1 MWNDVETTQD
11 LLNFKVVADTTA
23 QMIKDGNGQPVSI
36 GVSGSWGVGKSS
48 LVQMIGESLKSLDG
62 EKNYIFINFNA
73 WLYQGYDDAR
83 MALLQKVADKIM
95 EESES
100 RKTCVD
106 KAKEWKTCVDKAKEF
121 IKRIDW
127 LRTAKFMASVATGII
142 TGGVV
147 AEPVGSF
154 IGAVSNLLGQ
164 SGMPSQEDL
173 SKIKESYNQVAS
185 DLQKLLNDKEKKSV
199 PKEIAALR
207 SLFQELLKELE
218 LTLIVL
224 VDDLDRCLPNT
235 AISTLEAMRLL
246 LFIPQTVFII
256 AADEQMIRN
265 AVRSH
270 FGNID
275 LSDELVTS
283 YFDKLIQIPLRVPRL
298 GANEVKGY
306 LILLLADLAQRR
318 DQITK
323 EDKDKGHDAIVSAI
337 KKSWAGGLTK
347 KVIEDAY
354 GNAASKLAVQIDL
367 ADQLANIMATSDH
380 IAGNPR
386 LIKRF
391 LNNLIIRESV
401 AKAQEMS
408 VSFEELVKLQ
418 LFERCAPA
426 AAFEYLAKEVGD
438 SKDGK
443 PIFLQELEEKVANAK
458 ELTFTHESWKAP
470 FISDWLKLSPPLSEI
485 DLRPLLYLSRDKAIS
500 LASFDELSSDGRE
513 ILSALCEAKGL
524 FKPLIDKIKLIG
536 QPESEKIL
544 TRMKR
549 RAKNQQWESAAI
561 VQALHIPKAFPELAT
576 SFIKML
582 DGILPGK
589 RPAPLIPHLQNEPW
603 AKELLSRWEQDDSTP
618 ALVKKA
624 INAARRKK

>member
-11 LLNFKVVADTTA
+11 LLNFKVVADTAA

-62 EKNYIFINFNA
+62 GKNYIFINFNA

-106 KAKEWKTCVDKAKEF
+106 KAKEF
-121 IKRIDW
+121 IKRINW
-127 LRTAKFMASVATGII
+127 LRTAKFMAPVATGII
-142 TGGVV
+142 TGGAV
-147 AEPVGSF
+147 AGPVGSF
-154 IGAVSNLLGQ
+154 IGAVSGLLGQ

-173 SKIKESYNQVAS
+173 SKIKESYNQVAP
-185 DLQKLLNDKEKKSV
+185 DLQKLLNDKEEKSV

-207 SLFQELLKELE
+207 SLFQELLEKLE

-246 LFIPQTVFII
+246 LFIPQTAFII

-318 DQITK
+318 GQITQ
-323 EDKDKGHDAIVSAI
+323 EEKDQGHDAIVSAI

-354 GNAASKLAVQIDL
+354 GDASSKLAIQIDL

-426 AAFEYLAKEVGD
+426 AAFEYLAKQVGD
-438 SKDGK
+438 SEDGK
-443 PIFLQELEEKVANAK
+443 PKFLQELEEKVAKAE
-458 ELTFTHESWKAP
+458 ELTFPHDSWKAP
-470 FISDWLKLSPPLSEI
+470 FISDWLKLNPPLSEI

-500 LASFDELSSDGRE
+500 LASFDELSPDGRE
-513 ILSALCEAKGL
+513 MLSALCEAKGL
-524 FKPLIDKIKLIG
+524 LQPLITNIKQIG
-536 QPESEKIL
+536 AIESEKIL

-549 RAKNQQWESAAI
+549 RARNQQWESAVI
-561 VQALHIPKAFPELAT
+561 VQALHLPKAFPELAA
-576 SFIKML
+576 SFIAML
-582 DGILPGK
+582 DEIPAGK
-589 RPAPLIPHLQNEPW
+589 RPAPLIPQLRSETW
-603 AKELLSRWEQDDSTP
+603 AKELLVRWEQDDSSP
-618 ALVKKA
+618 APVKKA
-624 INAARRKK
+624 INTATGRKK

>member
-11 LLNFKVVADTTA
+11 LLNFKVVADTAA

-62 EKNYIFINFNA
+62 GKNYIFINFNA

-106 KAKEWKTCVDKAKEF
+106 KAKEF
-121 IKRIDW
+121 IKRINW
-127 LRTAKFMASVATGII
+127 LRTAKFMAPVATGII
-142 TGGVV
+142 TGGAV
-147 AEPVGSF
+147 AGPVGSF
-154 IGAVSNLLGQ
+154 IGAVSSLLGQ

-173 SKIKESYNQVAS
+173 SKIKESYNQVAP
-185 DLQKLLNDKEKKSV
+185 DLLKLLNDKEEKSV

-207 SLFQELLKELE
+207 SLFQELLEKLE

-246 LFIPQTVFII
+246 LFIPQTAFII

-318 DQITK
+318 GQITQK
-323 EDKDKGHDAIVSAI
+323 EKDIGHDAIVSAI

-354 GNAASKLAVQIDL
+354 GDASSKLAIQIDL

-426 AAFEYLAKEVGD
+426 AAFEYLAKQVGD
-438 SKDGK
+438 CEDGK
-443 PIFLQELEEKVANAK
+443 PKFLQELEEKVAKAE
-458 ELTFTHESWKAP
+458 ELTFPHESWKAP
-470 FISDWLKLSPPLSEI
+470 FISDWLKLNPPLSEI

-500 LASFDELSSDGRE
+500 LASFDELSPDGRE
-513 ILSALCEAKGL
+513 MLSALCEAKGL
-524 FKPLIDKIKLIG
+524 LQPLITNIKQIG
-536 QPESEKIL
+536 AIESEKIL

-549 RAKNQQWESAAI
+549 RARNQQWESAVI
-561 VQALHIPKAFPELAT
+561 VQALHLPKAFPELAA
-576 SFIKML
+576 SFIAML
-582 DGILPGK
+582 DEIPAGK
-589 RPAPLIPHLQNEPW
+589 RPAPLIPQLRSETW
-603 AKELLSRWEQDDSTP
+603 AKELLVRWEQDDSSP
-618 ALVKKA
+618 APVKKA
-624 INAARRKK
+624 INTATGRKK

>member
-11 LLNFKVVADTTA
+11 LLNFKVVADTAA

-62 EKNYIFINFNA
+62 GKNYIFINFNA

-106 KAKEWKTCVDKAKEF
+106 KAKEF
-121 IKRIDW
+121 IKRINW
-127 LRTAKFMASVATGII
+127 LRTAKFMAPVATGII
-142 TGGVV
+142 TGGAV
-147 AEPVGSF
+147 AGPVGSF
-154 IGAVSNLLGQ
+154 IGAVSGLLGQ

-173 SKIKESYNQVAS
+173 SKIKESYNQVAP
-185 DLQKLLNDKEKKSV
+185 DLLKLLNEKEEKSV
-199 PKEIAALR
+199 PKEIEALR
-207 SLFQELLKELE
+207 ALFQELLKKLE

-246 LFIPQTVFII
+246 LLVPQTAFII

-318 DQITK
+318 GQITQ
-323 EDKDKGHDAIVSAI
+323 EEKDQGHDAIVSAI

-347 KVIEDAY
+347 KVLEDAY
-354 GNAASKLAVQIDL
+354 GDAASKLAIQIDL

-391 LNNLIIRESV
+391 LNNLIIRETV

-426 AAFEYLAKEVGD
+426 AAFEYLAKQVGD
-438 SKDGK
+438 SEDGK
-443 PIFLQELEEKVANAK
+443 PKFLQDLEEKVAKAE
-458 ELTFTHESWKAP
+458 ELTFSHESWKAP

-500 LASFDELSSDGRE
+500 LASFDELSPDGRE
-513 ILSALCEAKGL
+513 LLSALCEAKGL
-524 FKPLIDKIKLIG
+524 LQPLIGNIKQIG
-536 QPESEKIL
+536 AIESDKIL

-549 RAKNQQWESAAI
+549 RARNQQWESAVI
-561 VQALHIPKAFPELAT
+561 VQALHLPKAFPELAT
-576 SFIKML
+576 SFIAML
-582 DGILPGK
+582 DEIPAGK
-589 RPAPLIPHLQNEPW
+589 RPAPLIPQLRNETW
-603 AKELLSRWEQDDSTP
+603 AKELLARWEQDDSSP
-618 ALVKKA
+618 APVKKA
-624 INAARRKK
+624 INTAGRKK

>member
-1 MWNDVETTQD
+1 
-11 LLNFKVVADTTA
+11 
-23 QMIKDGNGQPVSI
+23 
-36 GVSGSWGVGKSS
+36 
-48 LVQMIGESLKSLDG
+48 MIGESLKSLDG
-62 EKNYIFINFNA
+62 GKNYIFINFNA

-83 MALLQKVADKIM
+83 MALLQIVADKIM

-100 RKTCVD
+100 RKTC
-106 KAKEWKTCVDKAKEF
+106 ADKAKEF
-121 IKRIDW
+121 IKRINW
-127 LRTAKFMASVATGII
+127 LRTAKYMAPVATGII
-142 TGGVV
+142 AGGAV
-147 AEPVGSF
+147 AGPVGSF
-154 IGAVSNLLGQ
+154 IGAVSGLLGQ

-173 SKIKESYNQVAS
+173 SKIKESYNQVAP
-185 DLQKLLNDKEKKSV
+185 DLQKLLNDKEEKSV

-207 SLFQELLKELE
+207 SLFQELLEKLE

-246 LFIPQTVFII
+246 LFIPQTAFII

-318 DQITK
+318 GQITK
-323 EDKDKGHDAIVSAI
+323 QEKDIGHDAIVSAI

-354 GNAASKLAVQIDL
+354 GDAASKLAIQIDL

-426 AAFEYLAKEVGD
+426 AAFEYLAKQVGD
-438 SKDGK
+438 SEDGK
-443 PIFLQELEEKVANAK
+443 PKFLQELEEKVAKAE
-458 ELTFTHESWKAP
+458 ELTFSHESWKAP
-470 FISDWLKLSPPLSEI
+470 FISDWLKLNPPLSEI

-500 LASFDELSSDGRE
+500 LASFDELSPDGRE
-513 ILSALCEAKGL
+513 LLSALCEAKGIL
-524 FKPLIDKIKLIG
+524 QPLIANIKQIG
-536 QPESEKIL
+536 AIESDKIL

-549 RAKNQQWESAAI
+549 RARNQQWESAVI
-561 VQALHIPKAFPELAT
+561 VQALHLPKAFPELAT
-576 SFIKML
+576 SFIAML
-582 DGILPGK
+582 DEIPAGK
-589 RPAPLIPHLQNEPW
+589 RPVPLIPHLRYEIW
-603 AKELLSRWEQDDSTP
+603 AKELLARWEQDDSSP
-618 ALVKKA
+618 APVKKA
-624 INAARRKK
+624 INTAGRKK

>member
-11 LLNFKVVADTTA
+11 LLNFKVVADTAA

-62 EKNYIFINFNA
+62 GKNYIFINFNA

-106 KAKEWKTCVDKAKEF
+106 KAKEF
-121 IKRIDW
+121 IKRINW
-127 LRTAKFMASVATGII
+127 LRTAKFMAPVATGII
-142 TGGVV
+142 TGGAV
-147 AEPVGSF
+147 AGPVGSF
-154 IGAVSNLLGQ
+154 IGAVSGLLGQ

-173 SKIKESYNQVAS
+173 SKIKESYNQVAP
-185 DLQKLLNDKEKKSV
+185 DLQKLLNDKEEKSV

-207 SLFQELLKELE
+207 SLFQELLEKLE

-246 LFIPQTVFII
+246 LFIPQTAFII

-318 DQITK
+318 GQITQK
-323 EDKDKGHDAIVSAI
+323 EKDIGHDAIVSAI

-354 GNAASKLAVQIDL
+354 GDAASKLAIQIDL

-426 AAFEYLAKEVGD
+426 AAFEYLAKQVGD
-438 SKDGK
+438 SEDGK
-443 PIFLQELEEKVANAK
+443 PKFLQELEEKVAKAE
-458 ELTFTHESWKAP
+458 ELTFPHESWKAP
-470 FISDWLKLSPPLSEI
+470 FISDWLKLNPPLSEI

-500 LASFDELSSDGRE
+500 LASFDELSPDGRNLLSGLSNATGIIQ
-513 ILSALCEAKGL
+513 ILINNIKAVGTIEA
-524 FKPLIDKIKLIG
+524 
-536 QPESEKIL
+536 EKIL

-549 RAKNQQWESAAI
+549 KARSMQWELSSLT
-561 VQALHIPKAFPELAT
+561 QALHLPKAFPELAT
-576 SFIKML
+576 TYIAML
-582 DGILPGK
+582 DEIPAAK
-589 RPAPLIPHLQNEPW
+589 RPQALVPLLRNEQW
-603 AKELLSRWEQDDSTP
+603 ASELLARWEQDESSP
-618 ALVKKA
+618 APVKRA
-624 INAARRKK
+624 INSSRRKK

>member
-11 LLNFKVVADTTA
+11 LLNFKVVADTAA

-62 EKNYIFINFNA
+62 GKNYIFINFNA

-95 EESES
+95 EEAED
-100 RKTCVD
+100 RQTF
-106 KAKEWKTCVDKAKEF
+106 VDKAKEF
-121 IKRIDW
+121 IKRIRW
-127 LRTAKFMASVATGII
+127 LRAAKFMVPVTTGII
-142 TGGVV
+142 TGGAV
-147 AEPVGSF
+147 AGDVGSF
-154 IGAVSNLLGQ
+154 IGALGGLLSQ
-164 SGMPSQEDL
+164 SGVPSPEEL
-173 SKIKESYNQVAS
+173 NKVKEFYQHVAP
-185 DLQKLLNDKEKKSV
+185 DLQKLLRDKEEKSV
-199 PKEIAALR
+199 PKEIEALR
-207 SLFQELLKELE
+207 SLFQELLENLE

-246 LFIPQTVFII
+246 LFIPQTAFII

-265 AVRSH
+265 AVRAH

-298 GANEVKGY
+298 GTNEVKGY
-306 LILLLADLAQRR
+306 LILLLADLEQRR
-318 DQITK
+318 RHITPEEK
-323 EDKDKGHDAIVSAI
+323 ETGHDAIVSAI

-354 GNAASKLAVQIDL
+354 GEASSKLAVQIDL
-367 ADQLANIMATSDH
+367 ADQLANIMASSDH

-401 AKAQEMS
+401 AKAQGMS

-418 LFERCAPA
+418 LFERCAPS
-426 AAFEYLAKEVGD
+426 AAFEYLAKQVGD
-438 SKDGK
+438 SEDGK
-443 PIFLQELEEKVANAK
+443 PKFLQELEEKVAKAE
-458 ELTFTHESWKAP
+458 ELTPMPESW
-470 FISDWLKLSPPLSEI
+470 
-485 DLRPLLYLSRDKAIS
+485 
-500 LASFDELSSDGRE
+500 
-513 ILSALCEAKGL
+513 
-524 FKPLIDKIKLIG
+524 
-536 QPESEKIL
+536 
-544 TRMKR
+544 T
-549 RAKNQQWESAAI
+549 
-561 VQALHIPKAFPELAT
+561 
-576 SFIKML
+576 
-582 DGILPGK
+582 
-589 RPAPLIPHLQNEPW
+589 
-603 AKELLSRWEQDDSTP
+603 
-618 ALVKKA
+618 
-624 INAARRKK
+624 

>member
-1 MWNDVETTQD
+1 MWNDVETIED
-11 LLNFKVVADTTA
+11 LLNFKVIADTAA
-23 QMIKDGNGQPVSI
+23 QMIKDANNQPVSI
-36 GVSGSWGVGKSS
+36 GVSGGWGVGKSS

-62 EKNYIFINFNA
+62 GKNYIFINFNA

-83 MALLQKVADKIM
+83 MALLQKVADKIL
-95 EESES
+95 EESEA
-100 RKTCVD
+100 RKTG
-106 KAKEWKTCVDKAKEF
+106 VDKAKEF
-121 IKRIDW
+121 IRRINW
-127 LRTAKFMASVATGII
+127 LRTAKFIAPIATGII
-142 TGGVV
+142 TGGAV
-147 AEPVGSF
+147 AGPVGSF
-154 IGAVSNLLGQ
+154 IGAFSGLLSQ
-164 SGMPSQEDL
+164 SGMPSQEDI
-173 SKIKESYNQVAS
+173 SKIKESYNQVAP
-185 DLQKLLNDKEKKSV
+185 DLQKLLNDKEEKSV

-207 SLFQELLKELE
+207 SLFQELLEKLE

-246 LFIPQTVFII
+246 LFIPQTAFII

-283 YFDKLIQIPLRVPRL
+283 YFDKLVQIPLRVPRL

-318 DQITK
+318 GIITLEEK
-323 EDKDKGHDAIVSAI
+323 EKGHDAIVRAM

-354 GNAASKLAVQIDL
+354 GDASLKISVQIDL

-426 AAFEYLAKEVGD
+426 AAFEYLAKQVGD
-438 SKDGK
+438 SEDGK
-443 PIFLQELEEKVANAK
+443 PKFLQELEEKVAKA
-458 ELTFTHESWKAP
+458 EDLTFPHESLKAP

-500 LASFDELSSDGRE
+500 LASFDELSPAGRE
-513 ILSALCEAKGL
+513 LLSALCEAKGL
-524 FKPLIDKIKLIG
+524 LQPLITNIKPIG
-536 QPESEKIL
+536 AIESEKIL

-549 RAKNQQWESAAI
+549 RARNQQWESAVI
-561 VQALHIPKAFPELAT
+561 VQALHLPKAFPELAP
-576 SFIKML
+576 SFIAML
-582 DGILPGK
+582 DEIPATK
-589 RPAPLIPHLQNEPW
+589 RPQALVPLLRNEPW
-603 AKELLSRWEQDDSTP
+603 ATELLSRWEQDDNSP
-618 ALVKKA
+618 APVKRA
-624 INAARRKK
+624 INSAGRKK

>member
-11 LLNFKVVADTTA
+11 LLNFKVVADTAA
-23 QMIKDGNGQPVSI
+23 QMIKDGNGQPLSI

-62 EKNYIFINFNA
+62 GKNYIFINFNA

-95 EESES
+95 EESEA
-100 RKTCVD
+100 R
-106 KAKEWKTCVDKAKEF
+106 KTCVDKAKEF
-121 IKRIDW
+121 IKRINW
-127 LRTAKFMASVATGII
+127 FRTAKFMAPVATGII

-147 AEPVGSF
+147 AGPVGSF
-154 IGAVSNLLGQ
+154 IGAVSGLLGQ

-173 SKIKESYNQVAS
+173 NKVKESYNQVAP
-185 DLQKLLNDKEKKSV
+185 DLQKLMNEKEEKSV
-199 PKEIAALR
+199 PKEITALR
-207 SLFQELLKELE
+207 SLFQELLEKLE

-246 LFIPQTVFII
+246 LFIPQKTAFII

-318 DQITK
+318 GQITQ
-323 EDKDKGHDAIVSAI
+323 EEKDKGHDAIVNAI

-354 GNAASKLAVQIDL
+354 GHAASKIAVQIDL

-408 VSFEELVKLQ
+408 VSFEELVKMQ

-426 AAFEYLAKEVGD
+426 AAFEYLAKQVGD
-438 SKDGK
+438 CEDGK
-443 PIFLQELEEKVANAK
+443 PEFLKELEDKVAKAE
-458 ELTFTHESWKAP
+458 ELTFPHESWKAP

-500 LASFDELSSDGRE
+500 LASFDELSPEGRE
-513 ILSALCEAKGL
+513 LLSALCEAKGL
-524 FKPLIDKIKLIG
+524 LQPLIANIKQIG
-536 QPESEKIL
+536 TIESEKIL

-549 RAKNQQWESAAI
+549 RARNQQWESAVI
-561 VQALHIPKAFPELAT
+561 VQALHLPKAFPELAT
-576 SFIKML
+576 SFIAML
-582 DGILPGK
+582 DEIPAGK
-589 RPAPLIPHLQNEPW
+589 RPAPLIPQLRNEPW
-603 AKELLSRWEQDDSTP
+603 AKELLARWEQDDSSP
-618 ALVKKA
+618 APVKKA
-624 INAARRKK
+624 INTAGRKK

>member
-1 MWNDVETTQD
+1 MWNDIETTQD
-11 LLNFKVVADTTA
+11 LLNFKVVADTAA

-48 LVQMIGESLKSLDG
+48 LVQMIGESLKSIDG
-62 EKNYIFINFNA
+62 GKNYIFINFNA

-95 EESES
+95 EESEA
-100 RKTCVD
+100 R
-106 KAKEWKTCVDKAKEF
+106 KTCVDKAKEF
-121 IKRIDW
+121 IKRINW
-127 LRTAKFMASVATGII
+127 LRTAKFMAPVATGII
-142 TGGVV
+142 TGGAV
-147 AEPVGSF
+147 AGPVGSF
-154 IGAVSNLLGQ
+154 IGAVSGLLGQ
-164 SGMPSQEDL
+164 SGMPSQEEL
-173 SKIKESYNQVAS
+173 SKIKESYNQVAP
-185 DLQKLLNDKEKKSV
+185 DLLKLLNEKEEKSV
-199 PKEIAALR
+199 PKEIEALR
-207 SLFQELLKELE
+207 ALFQELLKKLE

-246 LFIPQTVFII
+246 LLVPQTAFII

-318 DQITK
+318 GQITQ
-323 EDKDKGHDAIVSAI
+323 EEKDQGHDAIVSAI

-347 KVIEDAY
+347 KVLEDAY
-354 GNAASKLAVQIDL
+354 GDAASKLAIQIDL

-391 LNNLIIRESV
+391 LNNLIIRETV

-426 AAFEYLAKEVGD
+426 AAFEYLAKQVGD
-438 SKDGK
+438 SEDGK
-443 PIFLQELEEKVANAK
+443 PKFLQELEEKVAKAE
-458 ELTFTHESWKAP
+458 ELTFPHDSWKAP

-500 LASFDELSSDGRE
+500 LASFDELSPDGRE
-513 ILSALCEAKGL
+513 LLSALCEAKGL
-524 FKPLIDKIKLIG
+524 LQPLIANIKQIG
-536 QPESEKIL
+536 AIESEKIL

-549 RAKNQQWESAAI
+549 RARNQQWESTVI
-561 VQALHIPKAFPELAT
+561 FQALHLPKAFPELAT
-576 SFIKML
+576 SFIAML
-582 DGILPGK
+582 DEIPAGK
-589 RPAPLIPHLQNEPW
+589 RPAPLIPQLRNETW
-603 AKELLSRWEQDDSTP
+603 AKELLARWEKDDSSP
-618 ALVKKA
+618 APVRKA
-624 INAARRKK
+624 INTDGRKR

>member
-1 MWNDVETTQD
+1 MWNDVEATQD
-11 LLNFKVVADTTA
+11 LLNFKVVADTAA
-23 QMIKDGNGQPVSI
+23 QMIKDGNGQPISI

-48 LVQMIGESLKSLDG
+48 LVQMIGESLKDLDG
-62 EKNYIFINFNA
+62 GKNYIFINFNA

-106 KAKEWKTCVDKAKEF
+106 KAKEF
-121 IKRIDW
+121 IKRINW
-127 LRTAKFMASVATGII
+127 LRTAKFMVPVATGII
-142 TGGVV
+142 TGGTI
-147 AEPVGSF
+147 AGPVGSF
-154 IGAVSNLLGQ
+154 IGAVSALLGQ
-164 SGMPSQEDL
+164 SEMPSQEDL
-173 SKIKESYNQVAS
+173 SKIKDSYNQVAH
-185 DLQKLLNDKEKKSV
+185 DLQNLLNDKEEKSV

-207 SLFQELLKELE
+207 SLFQELLEKLE
-218 LTLIVL
+218 LTMIVL

-246 LFIPQTVFII
+246 LFIPQTAFII

-323 EDKDKGHDAIVSAI
+323 KEKDKGHDAIVSAI

-354 GNAASKLAVQIDL
+354 GDAASKLAVQIDL

-401 AKAQEMS
+401 ARAQEMS

-426 AAFEYLAKEVGD
+426 AAFEYLAKQVGD
-438 SKDGK
+438 SEAGK
-443 PIFLQELEEKVANAK
+443 PKFLQELEEQVAKAE
-458 ELTFTHESWKAP
+458 ELTFPHDSWKAP
-470 FISDWLKLSPPLSEI
+470 FISDWLKLNPPLSEI

-500 LASFDELSSDGRE
+500 LASFDELSPDGRE
-513 ILSALCEAKGL
+513 LLSALCEAKGL
-524 FKPLIDKIKLIG
+524 LQPLINKIKQIG
-536 QPESEKIL
+536 AIESEKIL

-549 RAKNQQWESAAI
+549 RARNQQWESTVI
-561 VQALHIPKAFPELAT
+561 VQALHLPKAFPELAT
-576 SFIKML
+576 SFIAML
-582 DGILPGK
+582 DEIPAGK
-589 RPAPLIPHLQNEPW
+589 RPTPLIPQLLNETW
-603 AKELLSRWEQDDSTP
+603 AKELLARWEQDDSSP
-618 ALVKKA
+618 APVKKA
-624 INAARRKK
+624 INTVGRKR

>member
-11 LLNFKVVADTTA
+11 LLNFKVVADTAA

-48 LVQMIGESLKSLDG
+48 LVQMIGESLKGLDG
-62 EKNYIFINFNA
+62 GKNYIFINFNA

-100 RKTCVD
+100 RKN
-106 KAKEWKTCVDKAKEF
+106 CVDKAKEF
-121 IKRIDW
+121 IKRINW
-127 LRTAKFMASVATGII
+127 LRTAKFMAPVATGII
-142 TGGVV
+142 TGGAV
-147 AEPVGSF
+147 AGPVGSF
-154 IGAVSNLLGQ
+154 IGAVSGLLGQ
-164 SGMPSQEDL
+164 SGMPSQEEL
-173 SKIKESYNQVAS
+173 SKIKESYIQVAP
-185 DLQKLLNDKEKKSV
+185 DLQKLLNEKEKKSV
-199 PKEIAALR
+199 PKEIEALR
-207 SLFQELLKELE
+207 SLFQELLEKLE

-246 LFIPQTVFII
+246 LFIPQTAFII

-306 LILLLADLAQRR
+306 LILLLADLALRR
-318 DQITK
+318 GKIAQ
-323 EDKDKGHDAIVSAI
+323 EEKDKGHDAIVSAI

-347 KVIEDAY
+347 KVIGDAY
-354 GNAASKLAVQIDL
+354 GDAASKLAIQIDL

-391 LNNLIIRESV
+391 LNNLIIRESI

-426 AAFEYLAKEVGD
+426 AAFEYLAKQVGD
-438 SKDGK
+438 SEDGK
-443 PIFLQELEEKVANAK
+443 PKFLQELEEKVAKA
-458 ELTFTHESWKAP
+458 EEISFPHESWKDP
-470 FISDWLKLSPPLSEI
+470 FISDWLKLSPQLSDI

-500 LASFDELSSDGRE
+500 LASFDELSPDGRE
-513 ILSALCEAKGL
+513 LLSALCEARGL
-524 FKPLIDKIKLIG
+524 LQPLIANIKQIG
-536 QPESEKIL
+536 AIESEKIL

-549 RAKNQQWESAAI
+549 RARNQQWESAVI
-561 VQALHIPKAFPELAT
+561 VQALHLPKAFPELAT
-576 SFIKML
+576 SFIAML
-582 DGILPGK
+582 DEIPASK
-589 RPAPLIPHLQNEPW
+589 RPAPLIPQLRIEPW
-603 AKELLSRWEQDDSTP
+603 AKELLSRWEQDDSSP
-618 ALVKKA
+618 ATVKKA
-624 INAARRKK
+624 ISTTGRKK

>member
-11 LLNFKVVADTTA
+11 LLNFKVVADTAA

-48 LVQMIGESLKSLDG
+48 LVQMIGESLKNLDG
-62 EKNYIFINFNA
+62 GKNYIFINFNA

-95 EESES
+95 EESEA
-100 RKTCVD
+100 R
-106 KAKEWKTCVDKAKEF
+106 KTCVDKAKEF
-121 IKRIDW
+121 IKRINW
-127 LRTAKFMASVATGII
+127 LRTVKFMAPVATGII
-142 TGGVV
+142 TGGAV
-147 AEPVGSF
+147 AGPVGSF
-154 IGAVSNLLGQ
+154 IGAVSGLFGQ
-164 SGMPSQEDL
+164 SGMPSQEGL
-173 SKIKESYNQVAS
+173 IKVKESYNQIAP
-185 DLQKLLNDKEKKSV
+185 DLQKLLDEKEEKSV

-207 SLFQELLKELE
+207 SLFQELLEKLE

-246 LFIPQTVFII
+246 LFIPQTAFII

-318 DQITK
+318 GQITQ
-323 EDKDKGHDAIVSAI
+323 EEKDKGHDAIVSAI

-354 GNAASKLAVQIDL
+354 GDAASKLAVQIDL

-426 AAFEYLAKEVGD
+426 AAFEYLAKHVGD
-438 SKDGK
+438 SEDGK
-443 PIFLQELEEKVANAK
+443 PKFLQELEEKVAKAE
-458 ELTFTHESWKAP
+458 ELTFPHESWKAP
-470 FISDWLKLSPPLSEI
+470 FISDWLKLNPPLSDI

-500 LASFDELSSDGRE
+500 LASFDELSPDGRE
-513 ILSALCEAKGL
+513 LLSALCEAKGL
-524 FKPLIDKIKLIG
+524 LQPLITNIKQIG
-536 QPESEKIL
+536 AIESEKIL

-549 RAKNQQWESAAI
+549 RARNQQWESAVI
-561 VQALHIPKAFPELAT
+561 VQALHLPKAFPELAT
-576 SFIKML
+576 SFIAML
-582 DGILPGK
+582 DEIPAGK
-589 RPAPLIPHLQNEPW
+589 RPAPLIPQLRNETW
-603 AKELLSRWEQDDSTP
+603 AKELLVRWVQDDSSP
-618 ALVKKA
+618 APVKKA
-624 INAARRKK
+624 INTATGRTM

>member
-11 LLNFKVVADTTA
+11 LLNFKVVADTAA

-62 EKNYIFINFNA
+62 GKNYIFINFNA

-95 EESES
+95 EESEA
-100 RKTCVD
+100 R
-106 KAKEWKTCVDKAKEF
+106 KTCVDKAKEF
-121 IKRIDW
+121 IKRINW
-127 LRTAKFMASVATGII
+127 LRTAKFMAPVATGII
-142 TGGVV
+142 TGGAV
-147 AEPVGSF
+147 AGPVGSF
-154 IGAVSNLLGQ
+154 IGAVSGLLGQ

-173 SKIKESYNQVAS
+173 SKIKESYNQVAP
-185 DLQKLLNDKEKKSV
+185 DLLKLLNEKEEKSV
-199 PKEIAALR
+199 PKEIEALR
-207 SLFQELLKELE
+207 ALFQELLKKLE

-246 LFIPQTVFII
+246 LLVPQTAFII

-265 AVRSH
+265 AVRAH

-318 DQITK
+318 GQITQ
-323 EDKDKGHDAIVSAI
+323 EEKDKGHDAIVSAI

-354 GNAASKLAVQIDL
+354 GDASPKLAIQIDL

-426 AAFEYLAKEVGD
+426 AAFEYLAKQVGD
-438 SKDGK
+438 SEDGK
-443 PIFLQELEEKVANAK
+443 PKFLQELEEKVAKAE
-458 ELTFTHESWKAP
+458 ELTFSHESWKAP

-500 LASFDELSSDGRE
+500 LASFDELSPDGRE
-513 ILSALCEAKGL
+513 LLSALCEAKGL
-524 FKPLIDKIKLIG
+524 LQPLIGNIKQIG
-536 QPESEKIL
+536 AIESDKIL

-549 RAKNQQWESAAI
+549 RARNQQWESAVI
-561 VQALHIPKAFPELAT
+561 VQALHLPKAFPELAT
-576 SFIKML
+576 SFIAML
-582 DGILPGK
+582 DEIPAGK
-589 RPAPLIPHLQNEPW
+589 RPAPLIPQLRNETW
-603 AKELLSRWEQDDSTP
+603 AKELLARWEQDDSSP
-618 ALVKKA
+618 APVKKA
-624 INAARRKK
+624 INTAAGRKK

>member
-11 LLNFKVVADTTA
+11 LLNFKVVADTAA
-23 QMIKDGNGQPVSI
+23 QMIKEGNGEPVSI

-62 EKNYIFINFNA
+62 GENYIFIDFNA

-106 KAKEWKTCVDKAKEF
+106 KAKEF
-121 IKRIDW
+121 IKRINW
-127 LRTAKFMASVATGII
+127 LRTAKFMAPVATGII
-142 TGGVV
+142 TGGAV
-147 AEPVGSF
+147 AGPVGSF
-154 IGAVSNLLGQ
+154 LGAVSGLLGQ

-173 SKIKESYNQVAS
+173 NKVKESYNQVAP
-185 DLQKLLNDKEKKSV
+185 DLQKLLNEKEEKSV

-207 SLFQELLKELE
+207 SLFQELLEKLK

-246 LFIPQTVFII
+246 LFIPQTAFII

-275 LSDELVTS
+275 LSNELVTS

-318 DQITK
+318 GTITK
-323 EDKDKGHDAIVSAI
+323 EEQEHGHNAIVSAI

-354 GNAASKLAVQIDL
+354 GDAASKIAMQIDL

-391 LNNLIIRESV
+391 LNNLIIRESI

-426 AAFEYLAKEVGD
+426 AAFEYLAKQVGD
-438 SKDGK
+438 SEDGK
-443 PIFLQELEEKVANAK
+443 PKFLQELEDQVAKAE
-458 ELTFTHESWKAP
+458 ELTFPHDSWKAP
-470 FISDWLKLSPPLSEI
+470 FIADWLKLSPPLADI

-500 LASFDELSSDGRE
+500 LASFDELSPEGRE
-513 ILSALCEAKGL
+513 LLSALCEAKGL
-524 FKPLIDKIKLIG
+524 LQPLITNIKQIG
-536 QPESEKIL
+536 AIESEKIL

-549 RAKNQQWESAAI
+549 RARNQQWESAVI
-561 VQALHIPKAFPELAT
+561 VQALHLPKAFPELAT
-576 SFIKML
+576 SFIAML
-582 DGILPGK
+582 DEIPAGK
-589 RPAPLIPHLQNEPW
+589 RPAPLIPQLRNEPW
-603 AKELLSRWEQDDSTP
+603 AKELLARWEQDENSP
-618 ALVKKA
+618 SPVKKA
-624 INAARRKK
+624 IKATGRKK

>member
-11 LLNFKVVADTTA
+11 LLNFKVVADTAA
-23 QMIKDGNGQPVSI
+23 QMIKEGNGEPVSI

-62 EKNYIFINFNA
+62 GENYIFIDFNA

-100 RKTCVD
+100 RKTCI
-106 KAKEWKTCVDKAKEF
+106 DKAKEF
-121 IKRIDW
+121 IKRINW
-127 LRTAKFMASVATGII
+127 LRTAKFMAPVATGII
-142 TGGVV
+142 TGGAV
-147 AEPVGSF
+147 AGPVGSF
-154 IGAVSNLLGQ
+154 LGAVSGLLGQ
-164 SGMPSQEDL
+164 SGMPSQEEL
-173 SKIKESYNQVAS
+173 SKIKESYTQIAPE
-185 DLQKLLNDKEKKSV
+185 LQKLLNEKEEKSV

-207 SLFQELLKELE
+207 SLFQELLEKLK

-246 LFIPQTVFII
+246 LFIPQTAFII

-318 DQITK
+318 GTITK
-323 EDKDKGHDAIVSAI
+323 EEQEHGHNAIVSAI

-354 GNAASKLAVQIDL
+354 GDAASKIAMQIDL

-391 LNNLIIRESV
+391 LNNLIIRESI

-426 AAFEYLAKEVGD
+426 AAFEYLAKQVGD
-438 SKDGK
+438 SEDGK
-443 PIFLQELEEKVANAK
+443 PKFLQELEDQVAKAE
-458 ELTFTHESWKAP
+458 ELTFPHDSWKAP
-470 FISDWLKLSPPLSEI
+470 FIADWLKLSPPLADI

-500 LASFDELSSDGRE
+500 LASFDELSPEGRE
-513 ILSALCEAKGL
+513 LLSALCEAKGL
-524 FKPLIDKIKLIG
+524 LQPLITNIKQIG
-536 QPESEKIL
+536 AIESEKIL

-549 RAKNQQWESAAI
+549 RARNQQWESAVI
-561 VQALHIPKAFPELAT
+561 VQALHLPKAFPELAT
-576 SFIKML
+576 SFIAML
-582 DGILPGK
+582 DEIPAGK
-589 RPAPLIPHLQNEPW
+589 RPAPLIPQLRNEPW
-603 AKELLSRWEQDDSTP
+603 AKELLARWEQDDSSP
-618 ALVKKA
+618 APVKKA
-624 INAARRKK
+624 INTAGRKK

>member
-11 LLNFKVVADTTA
+11 LLNFKVVADTAA
-23 QMIKDGNGQPVSI
+23 QMIKEGNGEPVSI

-62 EKNYIFINFNA
+62 GKNYIFIDFNV

-100 RKTCVD
+100 RKTCI
-106 KAKEWKTCVDKAKEF
+106 DKAKEF
-121 IKRIDW
+121 IKRINW
-127 LRTAKFMASVATGII
+127 LRSAKFMAPVATGII
-142 TGGVV
+142 TGGAV
-147 AEPVGSF
+147 AGPVGSF
-154 IGAVSNLLGQ
+154 LGAVSGLLGQ
-164 SGMPSQEDL
+164 SGMPSQEEL
-173 SKIKESYNQVAS
+173 SKIKESYTQIAPE
-185 DLQKLLNDKEKKSV
+185 LQKLLNEKEEKSV

-207 SLFQELLKELE
+207 SLFQELLEKLK

-246 LFIPQTVFII
+246 LFIPQTAFII

-318 DQITK
+318 GNITK
-323 EDKDKGHDAIVSAI
+323 EEQEHGHNAIVSAI

-354 GNAASKLAVQIDL
+354 GNAASKIAMQIDL
-367 ADQLANIMATSDH
+367 ADQLANIMATSEH

-391 LNNLIIRESV
+391 LNNLIIRESI

-408 VSFEELVKLQ
+408 VSFVELVKLQ

-426 AAFEYLAKEVGD
+426 AAFEYLAKQVGD
-438 SKDGK
+438 SEDGK
-443 PIFLQELEEKVANAK
+443 PKFLQELEDQVAKAE
-458 ELTFTHESWKAP
+458 ELTFPHDSWKAP
-470 FISDWLKLSPPLSEI
+470 FIADWLKLSPPLADI

-500 LASFDELSSDGRE
+500 LASFDELSPEGRE
-513 ILSALCEAKGL
+513 LLSALCEAKGL
-524 FKPLIDKIKLIG
+524 LQPLITNIKQIG
-536 QPESEKIL
+536 AIESEKIL

-549 RAKNQQWESAAI
+549 RARNQQWESAVI
-561 VQALHIPKAFPELAT
+561 VQALHLPKAFPELAT
-576 SFIKML
+576 SFIAML
-582 DGILPGK
+582 DEIPASK
-589 RPAPLIPHLQNEPW
+589 RPAPLIPQLRNEPW
-603 AKELLSRWEQDDSTP
+603 AKELLSRWEQDESSP
-618 ALVKKA
+618 ATVKKA
-624 INAARRKK
+624 INTTRRKK

>member
-11 LLNFKVVADTTA
+11 LLNFEVIADTAA
-23 QMIKDGNGQPVSI
+23 QMIKDGNGQPISI
-36 GVSGSWGVGKSS
+36 GVSGSWGAGKSS
-48 LVQMIGESLKSLDG
+48 LVQMIGESIKKLDG
-62 EKNYIFINFNA
+62 GKNYIFINFNA

-95 EESES
+95 EEAES
-100 RKTCVD
+100 RKTCV
-106 KAKEWKTCVDKAKEF
+106 VKAKEF
-121 IKRIDW
+121 IKRINW
-127 LRTAKFMASVATGII
+127 LRTAKFMAPVAAGII
-142 TGGVV
+142 TGGAV
-147 AEPVGSF
+147 AGPIGSF
-154 IGAVSNLLGQ
+154 IGAVSGLLGQ

-173 SKIKESYNQVAS
+173 NKVKESYNQVAP
-185 DLQKLLNDKEKKSV
+185 DLHKLLNEKEEKSI

-207 SLFQELLKELE
+207 SLFQELLEELE
-218 LTLIVL
+218 LTLVVL

-246 LFIPQTVFII
+246 LFIPQTAFII

-318 DQITK
+318 GQITQ
-323 EDKDKGHDAIVSAI
+323 EEKDKGHDAIMRAI

-354 GNAASKLAVQIDL
+354 GGAASKLAVQIDL

-391 LNNLIIRESV
+391 LNNLIIRESI

-426 AAFEYLAKEVGD
+426 AAFEYLAKQVGD
-438 SKDGK
+438 CEDGK
-443 PIFLQELEEKVANAK
+443 PEFLKELEGKVAKAE
-458 ELTFTHESWKAP
+458 ELTFLHESWRVT
-470 FISDWLKLSPPLSEI
+470 FISDWLKLSPPLSDI

-500 LASFDELSSDGRE
+500 LASFDELSPEGRE
-513 ILSALCEAKGL
+513 LLTALCEAKGWMQ
-524 FKPLIDKIKLIG
+524 PLITNITQIG
-536 QPESEKIL
+536 AIESEKIL

-549 RAKNQQWESAAI
+549 RARNQQWESTVI
-561 VQALHIPKAFPELAT
+561 IQALHLPKAFPELAT
-576 SFIKML
+576 SFIAML
-582 DGILPGK
+582 DEIPARK
-589 RPAPLIPHLQNEPW
+589 RHPALIPLLSSESW
-603 AKELLSRWEQDDSTP
+603 AKELLSRWETDENSPTP
-618 ALVKKA
+618 VKNA
-624 INAARRKK
+624 IKSKTRSK

>member
-11 LLNFKVVADTTA
+11 LLNFKVVADTAA

-95 EESES
+95 EESDA
-100 RKTCVD
+100 RKNCI
-106 KAKEWKTCVDKAKEF
+106 DKAKEF
-121 IKRIDW
+121 IKRINW
-127 LRTAKFMASVATGII
+127 LRTAKFMVPVATGLI

-147 AEPVGSF
+147 AGPFGSF
-154 IGAVSNLLGQ
+154 IGAISGLLGQ
-164 SGMPSQEDL
+164 NGMPSQEEL
-173 SKIKESYNQVAS
+173 IKVKESYNQIAP
-185 DLQKLLNDKEKKSV
+185 DLQKLLNGKEEKSV
-199 PKEIAALR
+199 PKEIEALR
-207 SLFQELLKELE
+207 SLFQELLEKLE
-218 LTLIVL
+218 LNLVVL
-224 VDDLDRCLPNT
+224 VDDLDRCLPDT

-246 LFIPQTVFII
+246 LFIPQTAFII

-318 DQITK
+318 GQITQ
-323 EDKDKGHDAIVSAI
+323 EEKDKGQAAIVSSL

-347 KVIEDAY
+347 KVIEVAY
-354 GNAASKLAVQIDL
+354 GDVAEKIAVQIDL

-426 AAFEYLAKEVGD
+426 AAFEYLAKQVGD
-438 SKDGK
+438 SEDGK
-443 PIFLQELEEKVANAK
+443 PEFLKELEEKVAKA
-458 ELTFTHESWKAP
+458 EDLSFPHESWKSP

-485 DLRPLLYLSRDKAIS
+485 DLRPLLYLSRDKSIS
-500 LASFDELSSDGRE
+500 IASFDELSPDGRGL
-513 ILSALCEAKGL
+513 LSALCEAQGL
-524 FKPLIDKIKLIG
+524 LQPLIATIKQVG
-536 QPESEKIL
+536 ANESEKIL
-544 TRMKR
+544 TRMIR
-549 RAKNQQWESAAI
+549 RARNQQWESAII
-561 VQALHIPKAFPELAT
+561 VQALHLPKAFPELAT
-576 SFIKML
+576 SFIAML
-582 DGILPGK
+582 DEIPAGK
-589 RPAPLIPHLQNEPW
+589 RPAPLIPHLRNESW
-603 AKELLSRWEQDDSTP
+603 AKELLTRWEQDDSSP
-618 ALVKKA
+618 APVRNA
-624 INAARRKK
+624 INTARRKN

>member
-11 LLNFKVVADTTA
+11 LLNFKVLADTAA
-23 QMIKDGNGQPVSI
+23 QMIKEGNGEPVSI

-62 EKNYIFINFNA
+62 GKNYIFINFNA

-83 MALLQKVADKIM
+83 NALLQKVADKIM
-95 EESES
+95 EESEA

-106 KAKEWKTCVDKAKEF
+106 KAKDF
-121 IKRIDW
+121 IKRINW
-127 LRTAKFMASVATGII
+127 LRTAKFIVPVATGII
-142 TGGVV
+142 TGGAV
-147 AEPVGSF
+147 AGPVGSF
-154 IGAVSNLLGQ
+154 FGAVSGLLSQ

-173 SKIKESYNQVAS
+173 NKIKESYNQIAP
-185 DLQKLLNDKEKKSV
+185 DLQKLLNEKEGKSV

-207 SLFQELLKELE
+207 SLFQELLEELK

-246 LFIPQTVFII
+246 LFIPQTAFII

-318 DQITK
+318 GQITQ
-323 EDKDKGHDAIVSAI
+323 EEKDRGHNAIVSAI
-337 KKSWAGGLTK
+337 RKSWAGGLTK

-354 GNAASKLAVQIDL
+354 GEADSKLAVQIDL

-391 LNNLIIRESV
+391 LNNLIIRESI

-426 AAFEYLAKEVGD
+426 AAFEYLAKQVGD
-438 SKDGK
+438 SEDGK
-443 PIFLQELEEKVANAK
+443 PKFLQDLEDKVAKAE
-458 ELTFTHESWKAP
+458 ELTFPHESWKVP
-470 FISDWLKLSPPLSEI
+470 FISDWLKLSPPLSDI

-500 LASFDELSSDGRE
+500 LASFDELSPDGRE
-513 ILSALCEAKGL
+513 LLSALCETKGL
-524 FKPLIDKIKLIG
+524 LQPLVANIKPIG
-536 QPESEKIL
+536 AIESEKIL

-549 RAKNQQWESAAI
+549 RARNQQWEPAVI
-561 VQALHIPKAFPELAT
+561 VQALHLPKAFPELAT
-576 SFIKML
+576 SFIAML
-582 DGILPGK
+582 DEIPAGK
-589 RPAPLIPHLQNEPW
+589 RPVPLIPLLRNEPW
-603 AKELLSRWEQDDSTP
+603 AKELLSRWEQDESSP
-618 ALVKKA
+618 ATVKRA
-624 INAARRKK
+624 INTAGRKK